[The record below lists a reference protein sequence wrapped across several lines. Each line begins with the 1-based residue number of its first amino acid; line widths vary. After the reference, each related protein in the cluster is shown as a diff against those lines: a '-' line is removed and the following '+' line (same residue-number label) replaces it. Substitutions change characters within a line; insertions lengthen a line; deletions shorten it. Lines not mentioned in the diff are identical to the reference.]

1 MNHQVNRPRIADEN
15 IDGEVII
22 IDFDSGCYFSTS
34 DMGSLVWD
42 LIDKGVDSDDIVQKV
57 TEHYGDIA
65 RETAEKGIRRFID
78 ELKRE
83 GLIVSS
89 ENHHKPDP
97 AVNAAPEFPPA
108 FSAPELEKF
117 TDMQD
122 LLLLDPIH
130 EVDET
135 GWPRKK

>member
-42 LIDKGVDSDDIVQKV
+42 LIDKGVDSDDIVRKV

-65 RETAEKGIRRFID
+65 QEAAEKAIRHFIND
-78 ELKRE
+78 LERE

-89 ENHHKPDP
+89 ENVRNPDP
-97 AVNAAPEFPPA
+97 AVNAVPEFPSA
-108 FSAPELEKF
+108 FSAPKLEKF

>member
-42 LIDKGVDSDDIVQKV
+42 LIDKGVDSDDIVRTV

-65 RETAEKGIRRFID
+65 REGRRKGHSTLHQRPGAGRAHRFSGKRPQPGSRR
-78 ELKRE
+78 KCR
-83 GLIVSS
+83 
-89 ENHHKPDP
+89 
-97 AVNAAPEFPPA
+97 
-108 FSAPELEKF
+108 
-117 TDMQD
+117 T
-122 LLLLDPIH
+122 
-130 EVDET
+130 
-135 GWPRKK
+135 